1 MDRRVVITI
10 WSAVTSLGSTAEEIA
25 SNLKSG
31 YTTFKRAD
39 FDPEVVVSPVQDFD
53 LRSYTGRFKNRRYL
67 NRGAAFSVATAM
79 EAVGKSGLDAEKL
92 ENTGL
97 YVGTG
102 PNLDITEAFSRTEDG
117 EADFSGNPALWMLE
131 FLANTP
137 ASAISQ
143 LGHTHAESLSI
154 QTACAAGL
162 QSVGE
167 AYRKVKHG
175 IVDSALAGAGDFRL
189 NKGGIAAYKKAQA
202 IHTGEGEPGRVCR
215 PFDKERAGFVTGE
228 GGAFFLLES
237 LEQARERGV
246 NIIAEIR
253 GFGASMDG
261 QGMTAPAE
269 YGKYAQKA
277 IQDAIKDANLDAS
290 SVDLVSAHGT
300 GTFLNDKVEAD
311 ILQRVFASSKPR
323 VTAIKSWIGHLSAA
337 CGAAELG
344 VILSCMQ
351 QGYIPQIRNLENPC
365 DKGVFFLTEAT
376 AQSPERILL
385 QNFGFGG
392 QNSALVIEKWKE

>member
-1 MDRRVVITI
+1 MERRVVITS
-10 WSAVTSLGSTAEEIA
+10 WSAITSLGSSAEEIVG
-25 SNLKSG
+25 NLQNKNIS
-31 YTTFKRAD
+31 FERPD
-39 FDPEVVVSPVQDFD
+39 FDPEVVVCPVQDFD

-67 NRGAAFSVATAM
+67 NRGAAFSVASAM
-79 EAVGKSGLDAEKL
+79 QTIRCSGLESVQL

-102 PNLDITEAFSRTEDG
+102 PNLDITEAFSRTDEG
-117 EADFSGNPALWMLE
+117 EADFSANPALWMLE
-131 FLANTP
+131 FLANT
-137 ASAISQ
+137 AGSIISQ
-143 LGHTHAESLSI
+143 LGGIHGESLSI

-162 QSVGE
+162 QSIGE
-167 AYRKVKHG
+167 AYRKVKQG
-175 IVDSALAGAGDFRL
+175 IVDTALAGAGDSRL

-202 IHTGEGEPGRVCR
+202 IHVGEGEPGRVCR
-215 PFDKERAGFVTGE
+215 PFAQERNGFVTGE

-237 LEQARERGV
+237 LEQARERGA
-246 NIIAEIR
+246 NIVAEVC

-269 YGKYAQKA
+269 DGKYAQKA
-277 IQDAIKDANLDAS
+277 VENALQDAGMQPSNI
-290 SVDLVSAHGT
+290 DLVSAHGT
-300 GTFLNDKVEAD
+300 GTLLNDKVEAD

-365 DKGVFFLTEAT
+365 SEDVFFLTDA
-376 AQSPERILL
+376 SKHRPDRILL

-392 QNSALVIEKWKE
+392 QNSALVIERWEQ

>member
-1 MDRRVVITI
+1 MNRRVVITS
-10 WSAVTSLGSTAEEIA
+10 WSAVTSLGSCAEEIVD
-25 SNLKSG
+25 SLKSG
-31 YTTFKRAD
+31 STTFQRPD
-39 FDPEVVVSPVQDFD
+39 FDPEVVVSPVHDFD
-53 LRSYTGRFKNRRYL
+53 LKSYTGRFKNRRYL

-79 EAVGKSGLDAEKL
+79 EAVGKSGLDPEKL

-102 PNLDITEAFSRTEDG
+102 PNLDITQAFSRTEDG

-167 AYRKVKHG
+167 AYRKIKHG
-175 IVDSALAGAGDFRL
+175 IVDSALAGAGDSRL
-189 NKGGIAAYKKAQA
+189 NKGAVAAYKKAQA
-202 IHTGEGEPGRVCR
+202 IHTGYGEPENVCR
-215 PFDKERAGFVTGE
+215 PFDQERAGFVTGE

-237 LEQARERGV
+237 LEQARERGA
-246 NIIAEIR
+246 NIVAEVR

-269 YGKYAQKA
+269 DGKYAQKA
-277 IQDAIKDANLDAS
+277 VQEALRDANLDAS

-311 ILQRVFASSKPR
+311 ILQRVFPSSKPR

-337 CGAAELG
+337 CGSGELG

-351 QGYIPQIRNLENPC
+351 LGYIPQIRNLENPC
-365 DKGVFFLTEAT
+365 NEDVFFLTDA
-376 AQSPERILL
+376 SKHRPDRVLL

-392 QNSALVIEKWKE
+392 QNSALVIERWKQ